1 MSNTLQQS
9 TLLYTEREIKGSYW
23 AALLCSLHATSHTLN
38 VFSKAFYST
47 LRRKQ
52 RDHIAEVQC
61 LIYFS
66 PILFTQKE
74 KQRDHIAEVQCLI
87 YFSPILFTQKGKQRD
102 HIAEGTASFDP
113 PLTSLVP
120 SSRKSSLWCLD
131 HGQETKHFLFQHIAR
146 IWHLRHTDT
155 QISFRI
161 LNNST

>member
-9 TLLYTEREIKGSYW
+9 TVLYTEKEIKGSYW

-47 LRRKQ
+47 LRR
-52 RDHIAEVQC
+52 
-61 LIYFS
+61 
-66 PILFTQKE
+66 

-131 HGQETKHFLFQHIAR
+131 HGQETKHFSFPAHCADMALATYRHANIFQ
-146 IWHLRHTDT
+146 
-155 QISFRI
+155 
-161 LNNST
+161 NSEQFNKQF

>member
-9 TLLYTEREIKGSYW
+9 TVLYTEREIKGSYW

-47 LRRKQ
+47 LRR
-52 RDHIAEVQC
+52 
-61 LIYFS
+61 
-66 PILFTQKE
+66 

-131 HGQETKHFLFQHIAR
+131 HGQETKHFSFPAHCADMALATYRHANIFQ
-146 IWHLRHTDT
+146 
-155 QISFRI
+155 
-161 LNNST
+161 NSEQFNVSYF